1 MEIATFKKLLIPI
14 DFSVA
19 SENALNYGLSLASKI
34 GAKIVLLHTYN
45 FKPMVDISGQYIS
58 FSDLK
63 AQTLAQGEQKLHEL
77 KTKITASHP
86 EISLEYLLMQDNL
99 AEAVE
104 AVCKEQNID
113 LVVMGTKGAS
123 GFEEYLVGTNTAV
136 VIESIKSPVLVI
148 PSKAKFHD
156 IKKIL
161 FTTDFQFDDVESLEA
176 LVEIAKIFKAKIEV
190 VHFSKDI
197 KLDEELLDWLKEICE
212 ERVDYKLINFTNLL
226 EGSTMLNTLNKL
238 IKKREVDLVSM
249 SASDKP
255 FLKKIFTWNFLYY
268 FRARYLFMNAAPNQ
282 GIINTIVAT

>member
-197 KLDEELLDWLKEICE
+197 KSDEELLDWLKEICE

-255 FLKKIFTWNFLYY
+255 FLKKIFTGSYTQKMAYHTDIPFLA
-268 FRARYLFMNAAPNQ
+268 FHIRKLNKL
-282 GIINTIVAT
+282 

>member
-255 FLKKIFTWNFLYY
+255 FLKKIFTGSYTQKMAYHTDIPFLA
-268 FRARYLFMNAAPNQ
+268 FHIRKLNKL
-282 GIINTIVAT
+282 

>member
-19 SENALNYGLSLASKI
+19 SENALEYGLSLASKI

-226 EGSTMLNTLNKL
+226 EGSTMLDTLNKL

-255 FLKKIFTWNFLYY
+255 FLKKIFTGSYTQKMAYHTDIPFLA
-268 FRARYLFMNAAPNQ
+268 FHIRKLNKL
-282 GIINTIVAT
+282 